1 MYKNFNKTLKT
12 TILIT
17 LSNCRI
23 IANPNECL
31 TLCCP
36 CLNDEIEI
44 ENKVKN
50 KIEKKVENEIEN
62 KVKNEI
68 EKKVKN
74 EIENKVKNK
83 IEKKSADEIEIEN
96 FLKTY
101 NSNKN
106 YKKDKIKSE
115 KSLLEPT
122 LDNYINAFKDI
133 DNRLGDYFKKDIYKF
148 DKKDDKDYCNST
160 CLFNFFKEKEIK
172 DILQIGDYLV
182 TFDTE
187 KVDQSYKKFIED
199 LNEALR
205 IKEDEDIKFLSKD
218 IKNLKNEKREINTE
232 DACLLSSDIYIYS
245 NKDNKYIGGIGF
257 EPLKNQN
264 KTPLTFN
271 IAYWLNYNYR
281 GLGIM
286 SVIVP
291 TICKYFFTRIK
302 EIKGYSISWDKEN
315 SKSAGLAK
323 KTCNFIRTEHEEE
336 YEIKEEDYE
345 DEEGICIEEG
355 IYITKKINYC

>member
-1 MYKNFNKTLKT
+1 MLYKNFNKTLKT

-44 ENKVKN
+44 ENKVKSEITNKVEN
-50 KIEKKVENEIEN
+50 KIENN
-62 KVKNEI
+62 VKNEI
-68 EKKVKN
+68 K
-74 EIENKVKNK
+74 
-83 IEKKSADEIEIEN
+83 N

-101 NSNKN
+101 KPNEN
-106 YKKDKIKSE
+106 YKKEKNKSG

-122 LDNYINAFKDI
+122 LENYIIAFKDI
-133 DNRLGDYFKKDIYKF
+133 DNKLG
-148 DKKDDKDYCNST
+148 S
-160 CLFNFFKEKEIK
+160 FFKNNKYVFYKDCFFNSSCIFYFFYKNEIK
-172 DILQIGDYLV
+172 DILQIGDYCV

-187 KVDQSYKKFIED
+187 KKNSHLNKD
-199 LNEALR
+199 LVEALS
-205 IKEDEDIKFLSKD
+205 IKEDDEIKYYYSK
-218 IKNLKNEKREINTE
+218 IENLKENNEEVDEKYVRIYLPT
-232 DACLLSSDIYIYS
+232 DLYIYS

-257 EPLKNQN
+257 QPLRNQN
-264 KTPLTFN
+264 KTPLIFN

-302 EIKGYSISWDKEN
+302 EIKGYSFCWDKEN

-323 KTCNFIRTEHEEE
+323 KTCNFIRTGHEEE
-336 YEIKEEDYE
+336 YEIKEEDNE
-345 DEEGICIEEG
+345 EEGYIC
-355 IYITKKINYC
+355 ITKK

>member
-1 MYKNFNKTLKT
+1 MLYKNFNKTLKT

-36 CLNDEIEI
+36 CLF
-44 ENKVKN
+44 
-50 KIEKKVENEIEN
+50 EKKVENEIEN
-62 KVKNEI
+62 N
-68 EKKVKN
+68 
-74 EIENKVKNK
+74 
-83 IEKKSADEIEIEN
+83 SADEIEIEK
-96 FLKTY
+96 FLETY
-101 NSNKN
+101 KPNKI
-106 YKKDKIKSE
+106 YKKDEFKSE

-133 DNRLGDYFKKDIYKF
+133 DNKLG
-148 DKKDDKDYCNST
+148 S
-160 CLFNFFKEKEIK
+160 FFKNNKYVFYKDCFFNSSCIFYFFHKNEIK
-172 DILQIGDYLV
+172 DILQIGDYCV

-187 KVDQSYKKFIED
+187 KNLHLNKD
-199 LNEALR
+199 LVEALS
-205 IKEDEDIKFLSKD
+205 IKEDDEIKYYSKR
-218 IKNLKNEKREINTE
+218 IKNFKEEKREVTTN
-232 DACLLSSDIYIYS
+232 DASLLNSVLYIYS
-245 NKDNKYIGGIGF
+245 NKDNKYIGGIDF
-257 EPLKNQN
+257 TPLNN
-264 KTPLTFN
+264 GENPLTFN

-302 EIKGYSISWDKEN
+302 EIKGYSICWDKKN

-323 KTCNFIRTEHEEE
+323 KKD
-336 YEIKEEDYE
+336 YKEVG
-345 DEEGICIEEG
+345 EEGICI
-355 IYITKKINYC
+355 TKK

>member
-1 MYKNFNKTLKT
+1 MLYKNFNKTLKT

-44 ENKVKN
+44 ENKVKS
-50 KIEKKVENEIEN
+50 EFEN
-62 KVKNEI
+62 
-68 EKKVKN
+68 
-74 EIENKVKNK
+74 
-83 IEKKSADEIEIEN
+83 KSADEIEIEN

-101 NSNKN
+101 KPNEN
-106 YKKDKIKSE
+106 YKKEKNKSG

-122 LDNYINAFKDI
+122 LENYIIAFKDI
-133 DNRLGDYFKKDIYKF
+133 DNKLGSFFKKNEYVF
-148 DKKDDKDYCNST
+148 DKDCIHNEYCI
-160 CLFNFFKEKEIK
+160 FNFFKEKEIK
-172 DILQIGDYLV
+172 DILQIGDYCV

-187 KVDQSYKKFIED
+187 KNLHLNKD
-199 LNEALR
+199 LVEALS
-205 IKEDEDIKFLSKD
+205 IKEDDEIKYFSDDIKKLKENNKEVDEEGAHDYLS
-218 IKNLKNEKREINTE
+218 
-232 DACLLSSDIYIYS
+232 ADIYIYS
-245 NKDNKYIGGIGF
+245 NEDKKYIGGILFQPENSG
-257 EPLKNQN
+257 KD
-264 KTPLTFN
+264 PLTFN

-302 EIKGYSISWDKEN
+302 QIRGYSFFWDKKN
-315 SKSAGLAK
+315 SKSAGLAE
-323 KTCNFIRTEHEEE
+323 KTCNFIRTGHEKKYKIEEE
-336 YEIKEEDYE
+336 DNEKE
-345 DEEGICIEEG
+345 GNIC
-355 IYITKKINYC
+355 ITKK

>member
-1 MYKNFNKTLKT
+1 MLYKNFNKTLKT

-44 ENKVKN
+44 ENN
-50 KIEKKVENEIEN
+50 
-62 KVKNEI
+62 VKNEI
-68 EKKVKN
+68 K
-74 EIENKVKNK
+74 
-83 IEKKSADEIEIEN
+83 N

-101 NSNKN
+101 KPNEN
-106 YKKDKIKSE
+106 YKKEKNKSG

-122 LDNYINAFKDI
+122 LENYIIAFKDI
-133 DNRLGDYFKKDIYKF
+133 DNKLGSFFKKNEYVF
-148 DKKDDKDYCNST
+148 DKDCIHNEYCI
-160 CLFNFFKEKEIK
+160 FNFFKEKEIK
-172 DILQIGDYLV
+172 DILQIGDYCV

-187 KVDQSYKKFIED
+187 KNLHLNKD
-199 LNEALR
+199 LVEALS
-205 IKEDEDIKFLSKD
+205 IKEDDEIKYFSDDIKKLKENNKEVDEEGAHDYLS
-218 IKNLKNEKREINTE
+218 
-232 DACLLSSDIYIYS
+232 ADIYIYS
-245 NKDNKYIGGIGF
+245 NEDKKYIGGILFQPENSG
-257 EPLKNQN
+257 KD
-264 KTPLTFN
+264 PLTFN

-302 EIKGYSISWDKEN
+302 QIRGYSFFWDKKN
-315 SKSAGLAK
+315 SKSAGLAE
-323 KTCNFIRTEHEEE
+323 KTCNFIRTGHEKE
-336 YEIKEEDYE
+336 YEIIKEEGNE
-345 DEEGICIEEG
+345 KDEEEN
-355 IYITKKINYC
+355 IYITKK

>member
-1 MYKNFNKTLKT
+1 MLYKNFNKTLKT
-12 TILIT
+12 IILIT

-36 CLNDEIEI
+36 CLF

-50 KIEKKVENEIEN
+50 EFENKVKNEFTNKVENEIEN
-62 KVKNEI
+62 KVKSEF
-68 EKKVKN
+68 
-74 EIENKVKNK
+74 EN
-83 IEKKSADEIEIEN
+83 KSADEIEIEI

-115 KSLLEPT
+115 NSLLEPT
-122 LDNYINAFKDI
+122 LENYINAFKNI
-133 DNRLGDYFKKDIYKF
+133 DKRLGSFFKNNEYIFYKEYIKGSSCIFYFFEY
-148 DKKDDKDYCNST
+148 DKK
-160 CLFNFFKEKEIK
+160 IK
-172 DILQIGDYLV
+172 DILQVGDYLV
-182 TFDTE
+182 TFDT
-187 KVDQSYKKFIED
+187 KKNSRLVQD
-199 LNEALR
+199 RAEALS
-205 IKEDEDIKFLSKD
+205 IKEDDEIKYLSED

-232 DACLLSSDIYIYS
+232 AGEAYLGSDLYIYS

-257 EPLKNQN
+257 DPLGNQN

-271 IAYWLNYNYR
+271 ISYWLNYYYR

-286 SVIVP
+286 SIIVP

-302 EIKGYSISWDKEN
+302 EIGGYYIRWDKEN

-323 KTCNFIRTEHEEE
+323 KTCNFIRTGHEKK
-336 YEIKEEDYE
+336 YEIEEEDYKE
-345 DEEGICIEEG
+345 VGEEGIC
-355 IYITKKINYC
+355 ITKKINYC